1 MDLTALGISPD
12 ELRAQIVDKA
22 AEKLLADYAEAN
34 GIVDD
39 EDIFSI
45 FDKRM
50 RSAIEGK
57 MTEIVNRTARD
68 VVEPRLVAM
77 IESMTFPE
85 TNRYGEAQKPP
96 KTWREKL
103 IEMAEGW
110 LGETVNYDGKTQK
123 QESFGHFRA
132 HSTRVAFMVERHLQY
147 AIDSAI
153 KTALADVNS
162 KIAGGIAGAVRISLQ
177 ETLAGLR
184 VETKIK

>member
-12 ELRAQIVDKA
+12 ELRAQIIDKA
-22 AEKLLADYAEAN
+22 AEKLLADYAATT
-34 GIVDD
+34 DD
-39 EDIFSI
+39 DDIFSL
-45 FDKRM
+45 FDARMKR
-50 RSAIEGK
+50 AIEGK
-57 MTEIVNRTARD
+57 MTEIVDRTARD

-110 LGETVNYDGKTQK
+110 LGTTVNYNGKTQ
-123 QESFGHFRA
+123 QEDSYSWRA
-132 HSTRVAFMVERHLQY
+132 HSTRVVYMVEKHLQY
-147 AIDSAI
+147 QIDAAI
-153 KTALADVNS
+153 KAALAEVNT
-162 KIAGGIAGAVRISLQ
+162 KIAGGIAAAVKISLQ

-184 VETKIK
+184 VETKIIK